1 MFKFLVK
8 ITFFIILFIN
18 ASYSEIVNS
27 IDITGNKRLSNESI
41 ILFGKIELN
50 KDYSNEDLNNVLKD
64 LYSTDFFKQ
73 INLNIE
79 NDILKLSILE
89 NPIIENIEI
98 KGIDDKKYLKA
109 LTDAL
114 SLKNRKPY
122 IETTQKKDINLI
134 KNLFKK
140 NGYYF
145 AKVKTSLIKD
155 DTQNSVQ
162 LIYDINLGERAR
174 IKEIVFIGDKQIKDR
189 KLKNIITSEES
200 KFWKFISSK
209 IYLDLNRINLDKR
222 LLESYFKNSGY
233 YAVKIENS
241 FVEFQDANS
250 FKLVFKI
257 NAGEKYTF
265 NKVKLVL
272 PDDFEPKHFLKVNQ
286 SISKLENKN
295 YSLNRMNKVL
305 NEIDKIALLRK
316 YEFINA
322 DLIEVV
328 LENNKLDISININE
342 SEKFYVEKINV
353 LGNQFTLEEV
363 IRNVFIVD
371 EGDPFNELLFN
382 KSINLIKSK
391 NIFKTVQSEVKTG
404 STENRKIINI
414 TVEEKPTGEISL
426 GAGVGTSGA
435 TMAFGV
441 KENNFLG
448 KGVML
453 DTNLQISKETLKGQ
467 LTYSQP
473 NFNYTD
479 NTVFTSLTSTSQDF
493 MSAYG
498 YKTNTVGASFGTK
511 FEQYE
516 NLYFSPSIG
525 AELETLDTSSAAS
538 ASLKKQEG
546 NFTDVNFNYLLDYD
560 LRNQKYQTT
569 DGFRNSFS
577 QEIPIISETKEITN
591 AIQSTIYHKLSPQ
604 SEMVGKMSVSLKAV
618 NTLTDKDVRI
628 SKRLYIPQSKL
639 RGFEAGKVG
648 PLDNN
653 DTTKFVGGNYYSTL
667 NLSSTLPQ
675 IVPSLENF
683 DVSIFFDAANLWGVD
698 YDNNIDDSNKLRT
711 STGVALDIFT
721 PIGPLSF
728 SLSQAITKKS
738 TDKTETFRFNLG
750 TTF

>member
-1 MFKFLVK
+1 MLSFLLK

-18 ASYSEIVNS
+18 ASYSEIINS

-73 INLNIE
+73 IDLNIK
-79 NDILKLSILE
+79 NNILKLNILE

-98 KGIDDKKYLKA
+98 KGVVDKKYLKA
-109 LTDAL
+109 LTDSL

-122 IETTQKKDINLI
+122 IETSQKKDINLI
-134 KNLFKK
+134 KNIFKQ

-155 DTQNSVQ
+155 ETQNSVQ
-162 LIYDINLGERAR
+162 LIYDIDLGERAR
-174 IKEIVFIGDKQIKDR
+174 IKEIVFLGDKKIKDR

-209 IYLDLNRINLDKR
+209 IYLNVDRINLDKR

-286 SISKLENKN
+286 SISKLVNKN

-322 DLIEVV
+322 DLTEVV

-353 LGNQFTLEEV
+353 LGNQFTIEEV

-391 NIFKTVQSEVKTG
+391 NIFKNVQSEVKIG

-453 DTNLQISKETLKGQ
+453 DTNLQISKETVKGQ
-467 LTYSQP
+467 LIYSHP

-479 NTVFTSLTSTSQDF
+479 NTVFTSLSSTSEDY
-493 MSAYG
+493 MTTYG
-498 YKTNTVGASFGTK
+498 YKTATTGAAFGTK

-516 NLYFSPSIG
+516 NLYFSPSIE
-525 AELETLDTSSAAS
+525 AEIQKLDTSSTAS

-546 NFTDVNFNYLLDYD
+546 TFSDVNFSYSLDYD
-560 LRNQKYQTT
+560 LRDQRYQTT
-569 DGFRNSFS
+569 DGFRNTFS
-577 QEIPIISETKEITN
+577 QQIPIVSETKEITN
-591 AIQSTIYHKLSPQ
+591 SAQSTFYHKLSPE
-604 SEMVGKMSVSLKAV
+604 SDMVAKMSVSLKAV
-618 NTLTDKDVRI
+618 NTLSDKDVRI

-639 RGFEAGKVG
+639 RGFEAGKIG

-653 DTTKFVGGNYYSTL
+653 DITKFVGGNYYSTL

-675 IVPSLENF
+675 IAPSLENF

-711 STGVALDIFT
+711 SAGVALDIFT

-728 SLSQAITKKS
+728 SLSQAMTKKS

>member
-1 MFKFLVK
+1 
-8 ITFFIILFIN
+8 
-18 ASYSEIVNS
+18 
-27 IDITGNKRLSNESI
+27 
-41 ILFGKIELN
+41 
-50 KDYSNEDLNNVLKD
+50 
-64 LYSTDFFKQ
+64 
-73 INLNIE
+73 
-79 NDILKLSILE
+79 
-89 NPIIENIEI
+89 
-98 KGIDDKKYLKA
+98 
-109 LTDAL
+109 
-114 SLKNRKPY
+114 
-122 IETTQKKDINLI
+122 
-134 KNLFKK
+134 
-140 NGYYF
+140 
-145 AKVKTSLIKD
+145 
-155 DTQNSVQ
+155 
-162 LIYDINLGERAR
+162 
-174 IKEIVFIGDKQIKDR
+174 
-189 KLKNIITSEES
+189 
-200 KFWKFISSK
+200 
-209 IYLDLNRINLDKR
+209 
-222 LLESYFKNSGY
+222 
-233 YAVKIENS
+233 
-241 FVEFQDANS
+241 
-250 FKLVFKI
+250 
-257 NAGEKYTF
+257 
-265 NKVKLVL
+265 
-272 PDDFEPKHFLKVNQ
+272 
-286 SISKLENKN
+286 
-295 YSLNRMNKVL
+295 
-305 NEIDKIALLRK
+305 
-316 YEFINA
+316 
-322 DLIEVV
+322 
-328 LENNKLDISININE
+328 
-342 SEKFYVEKINV
+342 
-353 LGNQFTLEEV
+353 
-363 IRNVFIVD
+363 
-371 EGDPFNELLFN
+371 
-382 KSINLIKSK
+382 LIKSK

-453 DTNLQISKETLKGQ
+453 DTNLQISKDTLKGQ

-479 NTVFTSLTSTSQDF
+479 NTVFTSLTSTSQDY
-493 MSAYG
+493 MSTYG

-546 NFTDVNFNYLLDYD
+546 TFTDVNFNYLLDYD
-560 LRNQKYQTT
+560 LRNQRYQTT

-591 AIQSTIYHKLSPQ
+591 AIQSTIYQKLSPE
-604 SEMVGKMSVSLKAV
+604 SDMVGKMSLSLKAV

-628 SKRLYIPQSKL
+628 SKRLYIPQTKL

-648 PLDNN
+648 PLDKN

-728 SLSQAITKKS
+728 SLSQALTKKS

>member
-222 LLESYFKNSGY
+222 LLESYFKNNGY

-479 NTVFTSLTSTSQDF
+479 NTVFTSLTSTSQDY
-493 MSAYG
+493 MSTYG

-525 AELETLDTSSAAS
+525 AEVETLDTSNAAS

-591 AIQSTIYHKLSPQ
+591 AIQSTIYQKLSPE
-604 SEMVGKMSVSLKAV
+604 SDMVGKMSLSLKAV